1 MIEPI
6 IKNITL
12 YQGYEQVFAT
22 LYRPGNYSTANG
34 YTIIF
39 GMKSDLSSATEDMTK
54 TNANALQLV
63 ATHAD
68 GITEIQL
75 KALEEDT
82 VNLTAET
89 YYYEIWASKAD
100 ERVPLFKGHVTLV
113 LAAVKSDDTISTP
126 TYNYKNLGVSAIWAF
141 DLNLADDSTTDKLT
155 PFGFDGT
162 LSLVRSGNEIT
173 ITSTE
178 DDFDFRTMVAG
189 QAGIQG
195 ELIDAN
201 NYKIYFDPNRLND
214 TAIYIEIFK
223 RV

>member
-1 MIEPI
+1 MIDPI

-54 TNANALQLV
+54 VSTSALQLTS
-63 ATHAD
+63 THAD

-82 VNLTAET
+82 VDLTAEV
-89 YYYEIWASKAD
+89 YYYEIWASKTD
-100 ERVPLFKGHVTLV
+100 ERVPLFKGWVTLV
-113 LAAVKSDDTISTP
+113 LAAVKSDDTTTTP
-126 TYNYKNLGVSAIWAF
+126 TYNNLGVSAIWAF
-141 DLNLADDSTTDKLT
+141 DLTLADDSTTDKLDT

-162 LSLVRSGNEIT
+162 LSLVRSGNKIT

-201 NYKIYFDPNRLND
+201 NYKIYLDPNRLND